1 VRDDNFGK
9 SVDISGDMI
18 IVGASRFNP
27 SPAAEDAGAAFIYRR
42 DLGGAGNWGL
52 VREILSDAPEPG
64 QQLGI
69 SVAINDSIA
78 LVGASDID
86 SSTLPGFVLCYV
98 RDIGT
103 LDTWRFTDTLLPP
116 DPSQISAFGHSVE
129 VDRYAAAVG
138 APLDQNNPDAKTRAG
153 AVYTAQLQISDPG
166 AFARF
171 SMAWQVA
178 NFTLPVVQDGTLEEN
193 IWGPGADPDRDT
205 YTNAV
210 EMLMGTDPNQE
221 DLDRMKIRFEP
232 LVGGS
237 YSLIYQ
243 RAKNFPM
250 EFVKSSWSSDLHQ
263 WGSGGVTE
271 TIETDLGSAEVIRA
285 TFGGVPQGRVFVR
298 LVIGAQ

>member
-1 VRDDNFGK
+1 
-9 SVDISGDMI
+9 
-18 IVGASRFNP
+18 
-27 SPAAEDAGAAFIYRR
+27 
-42 DLGGAGNWGL
+42 
-52 VREILSDAPEPG
+52 
-64 QQLGI
+64 
-69 SVAINDSIA
+69 
-78 LVGASDID
+78 
-86 SSTLPGFVLCYV
+86 
-98 RDIGT
+98 
-103 LDTWRFTDTLLPP
+103 
-116 DPSQISAFGHSVE
+116 
-129 VDRYAAAVG
+129 VG